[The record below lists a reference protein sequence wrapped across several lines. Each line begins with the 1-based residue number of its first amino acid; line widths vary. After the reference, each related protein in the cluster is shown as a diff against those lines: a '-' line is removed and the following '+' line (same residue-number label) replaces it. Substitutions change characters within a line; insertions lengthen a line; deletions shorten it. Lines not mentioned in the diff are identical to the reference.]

1 MQQRDQAIHKIEHM
15 RQLLLQNIRLLPND
29 QELMQ
34 LSLEDIH
41 SLQAKLQQDLARLSM
56 VSVISVNP
64 HSCLESFFY

>member
-56 VSVISVNP
+56 VSVTSVNLP
-64 HSCLESFFY
+64 QLP